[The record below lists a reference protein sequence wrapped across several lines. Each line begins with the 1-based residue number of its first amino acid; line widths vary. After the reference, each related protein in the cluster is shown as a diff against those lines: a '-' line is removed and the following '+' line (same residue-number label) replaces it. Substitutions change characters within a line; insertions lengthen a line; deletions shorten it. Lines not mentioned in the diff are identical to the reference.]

1 MDEYQRGNML
11 GEKRRAAVFTQTVGK
26 QIIHILQ
33 EELLNLKIL
42 KI

>member
-11 GEKRRAAVFTQTVGK
+11 GKKRRTPVLTKPVGK

-33 EELLNLKIL
+33 EELLNL
-42 KI
+42 